1 MNNINDIKCFIASP
15 GDTKE
20 ERNACEQVFDDIN
33 TNNGMYQHYMLSSL
47 RWEKD
52 IYPSVGPYGQ
62 EVINSQI
69 DGKYDLF
76 VGIMKSRF
84 GTPTPVAGSGTEEEF
99 DNAYA
104 KYKRGDLGNIF
115 FYFGNPQISLNDVD
129 PIQFQ
134 KVKDFKKKLEK
145 QGVVYMEYVD
155 IEDFKRQLKSNLLQ
169 YLNSHN
175 PINSEQN
182 ISKKDEHNVIDAKTI
197 FYDYRKSW
205 EDVLH
210 GEITKEKINR
220 IDKLKQKCRF
230 LKVIFPQEHFVNQ
243 NMTKGALSKEKAHLF
258 ALAVNDIG
266 QVPSYYDNYHKEDS
280 ELNGNELWQKLKE
293 RESTLRGSFN
303 TLPCLT
309 EDWMIY
315 EQIQRSL
322 FHLDFTKAI
331 QMNLSWNASKEWVQA
346 KAMRMAVTPDYIED
360 ARTLLDSSIES
371 ENSASEK
378 LFMVILANFIS
389 GKWPQ
394 PYNTEKFWK
403 YGLNGQ
409 GDLLKSMMATFTEK
423 RDKPKRRGWIGST
436 WNFGSNHGDYIKSL
450 RILQFIIDSGIYVSL
465 PGTYMFDIASWYIV
479 FGNLYE
485 HFPYPCFFYSIQYN
499 EKDVQIRIGQ
509 DFAYNPLLEGF
520 NHDILLKSFS
530 AVSNI
535 DTPPCFINGILYVTG
550 PMYVAVD
557 EDIWFDSFKNSIFNK
572 FLYQLHSIEELEA
585 LLLNVKYAIGSI
597 KKKENILWVFRQLIA
612 KFSVNE
618 SVVSSIIVNNLI
630 TEPLKG
636 EILINDTILF
646 SNMLS
651 EDALDVF
658 DTLNNDG
665 LLSKSFI
672 NELCTLIKESPI
684 ENIPH
689 NRVVLFQLV
698 NLINSDAEA
707 LSKIKQCFLSMDIWH
722 CGVLSS
728 NEFGWTEPRYIRL
741 NLLNDKI
748 VWSDEEFRIIYSNLT
763 KNVALYNKIHKS
775 LHEDS
780 FMKGI
785 QVRYLSDMLKF
796 IDGIK
801 DKSRQKQLYSVKKD
815 VERLFK
821 DRTKYNDN
829 IDLLMSD
836 QSAEVD
842 FACGNIYEGVT
853 NKGIELYRN
862 DLDFLIDRA
871 ILQKPIALT
880 RNLRCIK
887 FIVDKYAESLI
898 KLGYASKLNKLLA
911 VYQNSELWKLLDVR
925 FAFNYFYS
933 IAKSL
938 KEFDEGTDS
947 TEFWLNEK
955 FVQKFIFNLNPNV
968 E

>member
-69 DGKYDLF
+69 DGKYYLF

-309 EDWMIY
+309 ENWMIY

-378 LFMVILANFIS
+378 LFMIILANFIS

-423 RDKPKRRGWIGST
+423 IDKPKRRGWIGST

-557 EDIWFDSFKNSIFNK
+557 EDIWFDSFKNSIFKK
-572 FLYQLHSIEELEA
+572 FFNQLHSIEELEA

-665 LLSKSFI
+665 LLSKSFV

-728 NEFGWTEPRYIRL
+728 NEFGWTEPRDTYGLI
-741 NLLNDKI
+741 
-748 VWSDEEFRIIYSNLT
+748 FLT
-763 KNVALYNKIHKS
+763 IKLYGVMKS
-775 LHEDS
+775 LE
-780 FMKGI
+780 
-785 QVRYLSDMLKF
+785 LF
-796 IDGIK
+796 IP
-801 DKSRQKQLYSVKKD
+801 
-815 VERLFK
+815 
-821 DRTKYNDN
+821 T
-829 IDLLMSD
+829 
-836 QSAEVD
+836 
-842 FACGNIYEGVT
+842 
-853 NKGIELYRN
+853 
-862 DLDFLIDRA
+862 
-871 ILQKPIALT
+871 
-880 RNLRCIK
+880 LR
-887 FIVDKYAESLI
+887 
-898 KLGYASKLNKLLA
+898 
-911 VYQNSELWKLLDVR
+911 R
-925 FAFNYFYS
+925 M
-933 IAKSL
+933 
-938 KEFDEGTDS
+938 
-947 TEFWLNEK
+947 
-955 FVQKFIFNLNPNV
+955 
-968 E
+968 